1 MKIYDQSHLKL
12 AKIYQQKAQERHNP
26 QKTMHEEADRVE
38 ISQAAKE
45 LLGLTKK
52 VMELPEVRQEKV
64 ASLKDSVQK
73 GVYQVPVE
81 ALAAKMLQNINA
93 KKGDS

>member
-1 MKIYDQSHLKL
+1 MPIILLEDVLGGVISMKIYDQSHLKL

-52 VMELPEVRQEKV
+52 
-64 ASLKDSVQK
+64 
-73 GVYQVPVE
+73 
-81 ALAAKMLQNINA
+81 
-93 KKGDS
+93 

>member
-1 MKIYDQSHLKL
+1 
-12 AKIYQQKAQERHNP
+12 
-26 QKTMHEEADRVE
+26 
-38 ISQAAKE
+38 
-45 LLGLTKK
+45 
-52 VMELPEVRQEKV
+52 MELPEVRQEKV